1 MYCTKCGAK
10 LEPNEHFCPF
20 CGQVVE
26 TGHEPSPPPPPPSAP
41 QSQLADPPTPD
52 SGKRPGSKKPVI
64 VGAAVA
70 AIVLAAILA
79 AVILPGGR
87 DKPGNAAVSPAP
99 NQSAAPS
106 GEPTGAGSMPPS
118 AEPSE
123 IATPTAAPV
132 ALADLP
138 MGAWAAEGCIIND
151 ETNGWQAFY
160 LESVNGNTLT
170 FTLESV
176 SGAMSF
182 NRIARTDSIT
192 VTLENGKGT
201 FLVENDGWFNSGT
214 GVITV
219 NGGAIHVS
227 VGITTFDPMANWDL
241 GMDADFYPVQSNSG
255 QPDKITVMTDT
266 GALSLSQAPY
276 LDNGQ
281 VMIPIEPVFEAV
293 GIAVFE
299 DLGSMVGLTES
310 HAIMLTDMGGDYIFD
325 VDGSKISWDRP
336 VLVGYI
342 DGCYFLPLDTL
353 DVFGLQTS
361 WDSAGKV
368 ATIQGTIDA
377 SDRVSAQKISA
388 LKQFDM
394 DVAAQR
400 VQNAGYSFAPSGA
413 DCGYWGGCK
422 YWSIPVTTADGIQDA
437 VTTYDGKYYEMDV
450 YPREYID

>member
-10 LEPNEHFCPF
+10 LEPNERFCPY
-20 CGQVVE
+20 CGQAVE
-26 TGHEPSPPPPPPSAP
+26 ADPSLPPPPPP
-41 QSQLADPPTPD
+41 QSPVAGPPAPD

-138 MGAWAAEGCIIND
+138 IGAWAAEGCIISD

-176 SGAMSF
+176 GAAPY
-182 NRIARTDSIT
+182 NRIANTYPIT
-192 VTLENGKGT
+192 VIISNGTGT
-201 FLVENDGWFNSGT
+201 FPVNDSWGNSGT
-214 GVITV
+214 GSITV
-219 NGGAIHVS
+219 KDSVIH
-227 VGITTFDPMANWDL
+227 ITVDVTGPDPNAMWDI
-241 GMDADFYPVQSNSG
+241 GMNADFYPVQSNSG

-266 GALSLSQAPY
+266 GVLSLSQAPY
-276 LDNGQ
+276 LDNRQ

-325 VDGSKISWDRP
+325 VDGSEISWDRP

-342 DGCYFLPLDTL
+342 DDCYFLPLDTL

-400 VQNAGYSFAPSGA
+400 VQNAGYSFAPAGA
-413 DCGYWGGCK
+413 DWGYWGGCK

-437 VTTYDGKYYEMDV
+437 VTTYDGKYYEINV